1 MVVIWSKAFNICL
14 QSTTT
19 PQLFPAL
26 SQLSTSYPPPRS
38 HRVFKVVVLS
48 HTTPQLIMGGGA
60 RVSHGYL
67 VGKSASPAQQNGKNK
82 RNPRWTNNAEVA
94 CPGKWL
100 AVKEYVRKNGNPQ
113 AALPQ
118 GARVKC
124 WGFALGQPGFLKVY
138 GPEGVTKGRVIA
150 RGKAIIES
158 LQTDDEFHA
167 MRAAHS
173 ESSEMSGTIEVV
185 VVNRKDMRRHTEKK
199 AAEMIARVL
208 ILNLNRIRLSKAIT
222 KLLEQGVEDDF
233 VASVAKRTG
242 KVAPKG
248 RADQDTNWR
257 RNEEPV
263 KAPIERRS
271 RQRNQQTTRRAGRSD
286 VPSWR

>member
-1 MVVIWSKAFNICL
+1 
-14 QSTTT
+14 
-19 PQLFPAL
+19 
-26 SQLSTSYPPPRS
+26 
-38 HRVFKVVVLS
+38 
-48 HTTPQLIMGGGA
+48 MGKGA
-60 RVSHGYL
+60 RVSHPHL
-67 VGKSASPAQQNGKNK
+67 VGKSASPTQHNGKNK
-82 RNPRWTNNAEVA
+82 RTARWTNTAEVA

-100 AVKEYVRKNGNPQ
+100 AAKEYVRKNGNPQ

-150 RGKAIIES
+150 RGKTIIES
-158 LQTDDEFHA
+158 LQTDDEF
-167 MRAAHS
+167 RAVRDAHS
-173 ESSEMSGTIEVV
+173 ESSQMSGTIEVV
-185 VVNRKDMRRHTEKK
+185 VVNSKDMRRRTEMKVIK
-199 AAEMIARVL
+199 NAAETIARAL
-208 ILNLNRIRLSKAIT
+208 MLNLNRKRLVQAIT

-242 KVAPKG
+242 KAAPKG

-257 RNEEPV
+257 RNDEPV

-271 RQRNQQTTRRAGRSD
+271 RQRNQQTTRHAGRSD
-286 VPSWR
+286 VASWR